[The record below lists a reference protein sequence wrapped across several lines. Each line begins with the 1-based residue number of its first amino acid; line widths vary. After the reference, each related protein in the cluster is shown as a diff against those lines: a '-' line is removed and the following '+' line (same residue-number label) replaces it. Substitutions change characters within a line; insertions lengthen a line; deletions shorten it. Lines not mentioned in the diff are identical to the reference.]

1 MAMNIGQTFL
11 QDAEKNQFTIPG
23 RPFQVSWNLT
33 PYFNTATAGEPFSEP
48 AGG

>member
-11 QDAEKNQFTIPG
+11 QDAEKNQFTTPG
-23 RPFQVSWNLT
+23 RPFQVFWNLA
-33 PYFNTATAGEPFSEP
+33 PNFDAAAAGETFGEP